1 MQEVRQRI
9 KVTQRKAYR
18 FLIPVL
24 IPILVLV
31 LNVQKAQAAT
41 PRVML
46 SDYSIEEGEIVA
58 GQPFTLHITL
68 KNTAANSIR
77 NLKLTIS
84 TEKGEFLPVD
94 GAGTAYLEKLAGR
107 SESEF
112 TFAMQAVDGLTTQ
125 SYKLLLKSEYEGN
138 DGSPYTVEESI
149 FLPVTLQQRCSV
161 TDVFL
166 PDSDVELGETVEIGA
181 SVNNLGEEPLYNV
194 TAGISG
200 SNVAVAG
207 TYIGTIDAGKRGNV
221 DLLTKASAISE
232 MSGDKNELTV
242 SYEDR
247 KGERHTVVQSIEL
260 KVAQPVYENLEK
272 VKDDTHTGQGW
283 MITSIVLGVLMI
295 TGGVV
300 GLILQRRRRKKKLLE
315 EF

>member
-24 IPILVLV
+24 IPILIMV
-31 LNVQKAQAAT
+31 LNVQRAQAAT

-94 GAGTAYLEKLAGR
+94 GAGTAYLAGR

-200 SNVAVAG
+200 SNVAVAD

>member
-24 IPILVLV
+24 IPILIMV
-31 LNVQKAQAAT
+31 LNVQRAQAAT

-149 FLPVTLQQRCSV
+149 FLPITLQQRCSV

-200 SNVAVAG
+200 SNVAVAD

-221 DLLTKASAISE
+221 DLLTKASAIS
-232 MSGDKNELTV
+232 SGDKNELTV